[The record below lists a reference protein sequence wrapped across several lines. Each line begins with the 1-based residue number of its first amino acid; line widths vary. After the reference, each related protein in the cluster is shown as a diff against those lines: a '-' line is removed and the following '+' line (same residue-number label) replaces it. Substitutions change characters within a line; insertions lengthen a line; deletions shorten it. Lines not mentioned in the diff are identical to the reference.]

1 MKTIK
6 YLLIVFLAAQI
17 INAQS
22 IVIGAGASIDV
33 GVNADICA
41 TTHGYISGTLTGGG
55 TQCGSLPLDVLD
67 NKIIPATFALY
78 QNYPNPFNPSTKI
91 RWQSPVRGWQTLKI
105 YDLLGNEIATLV
117 NEEKPAGNYEIDFNA
132 GELTSNIYFYRIIIG
147 DHTAVRKMILMK

>member
-1 MKTIK
+1 MKAVK
-6 YLLIVFLAAQI
+6 YLLIVFLVAQI

-41 TTHGYISGTLTGGG
+41 TSHGNISGTLTGGG
-55 TQCGSLPLDVLD
+55 TQCKSLPLDVLD
-67 NKIIPATFALY
+67 NKNIPTAFALY

-91 RWQSPVRGWQTLKI
+91 SWQSPVNGWQTLKI

-117 NEEKPAGNYEIDFNA
+117 NEEKPAGNYEIVFNA
-132 GELTSNIYFYRIIIG
+132 VNLTSNVYFYKLKIG
-147 DHTAVRKMILMK
+147 DNITIRKMVLMK